1 MPTHSLLN
9 SLITAISNTSPDLDS
24 VLTKTIKIVNIIK
37 SWPLRVRLPSMLYK
51 EMQQIPKST
60 FPL

>member
-9 SLITAISNTSPDLDS
+9 SLITAISHTSPDLDS
-24 VLTKTIKIVNIIK
+24 VLTKTIKIVNITK
-37 SWPLRVRLPSMLYK
+37 SWPLRVCLPSTLYK
-51 EMQQIPKST
+51 EMQQIRKST